1 MAGLL
6 DAATGVLIDG
16 KWRSGGAIAPV
27 RDKFTQLPAA
37 EVRLGSESDAH
48 DAVTSAVAAARRPLP
63 PPAQRHQILSEAAR
77 LLAANAAEVTA
88 TAESKTAA
96 TALRAPRTRC
106 RK

>member
-63 PPAQRHQILSEAAR
+63 PAQRHQILSEAAR

-96 TALRAPRTRC
+96 TALRAPSTRC